1 MLIASS
7 GVQRVV
13 ARRRYHA
20 GGDTP
25 VILASAGVD
34 LVIVEDAVE
43 QYESQ

>member
-7 GVQRVV
+7 GVSRVV

-25 VILASAGVD
+25 VILASAGVE
-34 LVIVEDAVE
+34 LVIIEEVVER
-43 QYESQ
+43 YEGQ

>member
-7 GVQRVV
+7 GVARVV

-25 VILASAGVD
+25 AILASARVE
-34 LVIVEDAVE
+34 LVIVEDVVE
-43 QYESQ
+43 SYESQ

>member
-7 GVQRVV
+7 GFSRVV

-25 VILASAGVD
+25 EILAAAGVE
-34 LVIVEDAVE
+34 LIIVDDVVE
-43 QYESQ
+43 TYEGQ